1 MFFMNAE
8 QIQTLLSEHGL
19 RPNKALGQNFLIDDD
34 RLSTIVEAARIDG
47 QAVLEIGPG
56 LGALTRALLSRAKR
70 VVAVE
75 KDAALC
81 AILFNILQDSHL
93 TVVSGDFLDTDVCQ
107 LMEFFPFSAVANLPY
122 YVTTPIVE
130 KLLCA
135 YPVSMTLMVQKEA
148 TERFFARP
156 GDRVYGPV
164 AIVSQY
170 YYEVERILEL
180 SPACYYPQ
188 PEVASTVVR
197 FTRSKART
205 IPTERLLRLSKVA
218 FSMRRKTLRNNLSG
232 IEGAA
237 DALAKAEIPGDA
249 RAESLAPDAFAAL
262 YTALY
267 GGRL

>member
-1 MFFMNAE
+1 MNAE
-8 QIQTLLSEHGL
+8 QIKSLLAEHGL

-34 RLSTIVEAARIDG
+34 RLCAIADAAKIEG
-47 QAVLEIGPG
+47 QAVLEVGPG
-56 LGALTRALLSRAKR
+56 LGALTQALLLRAKR

-93 TVVSGDFLDTDVCQ
+93 TVVPGDFLHTDVCQ
-107 LMEFFPFSAVANLPY
+107 LMEFSPFSAVANLPY

-148 TERFFARP
+148 AERFTAQP

-170 YYEVERILEL
+170 YYEVERIMEL
-180 SPACYYPQ
+180 SPASYYPQ
-188 PEVASTVVR
+188 PEVASAVVR
-197 FTRSKART
+197 FTRRQDRS
-205 IPTERLLRLSKVA
+205 IPTERLLRLSKTA
-218 FSMRRKTLRNNLSG
+218 FSMRRKTLQNNLCG

-237 DALAKAEIPGDA
+237 DALAKADIPGGV
-249 RAESLAPDAFAAL
+249 RAESLPPEAFAAL

-267 GGRL
+267 GGQL